1 MTNFLRDTMF
11 TQEPV
16 THRPKEVAEILQ
28 AEEIPGMEISQ
39 QEAGFEFVTKVTNVM
54 YM

>member
-1 MTNFLRDTMF
+1 MF

-28 AEEIPGMEISQ
+28 ADQEIPGMEISQ
-39 QEAGFEFVTKVTNVM
+39 QEAGFEFVTKVNNVM
-54 YM
+54 YL